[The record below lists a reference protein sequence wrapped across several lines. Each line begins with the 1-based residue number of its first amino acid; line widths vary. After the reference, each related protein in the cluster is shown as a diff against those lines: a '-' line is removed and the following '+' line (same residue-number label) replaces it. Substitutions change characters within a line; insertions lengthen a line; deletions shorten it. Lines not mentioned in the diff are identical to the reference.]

1 MDSSPQNSTH
11 MKKLLH
17 LSAGI
22 IISLSIYGQ
31 KNKNKDSNIPA
42 FGKVEKAD
50 LEMKECDFD
59 KNAEA
64 MVLFDK
70 GQLDYVLGNGID
82 LVRHIRIKI
91 LNDKGKDRADIHLSY
106 INWKNDEDIKDITA
120 QVYNLDPSGNIVV
133 TKVDKKQVFEKQI
146 NKREAEKVFT
156 FPDVK
161 PGTIIEYKYKH
172 TNIGMMNWYFQRSI
186 PVKYSEFTFDYPNA
200 VDISF
205 LPKCYL
211 PYERKTENS
220 GTRTVRFFS
229 MSNVP
234 ALRDEPFIL
243 NEDDYMQKIETKTI
257 AYENSSGF
265 RQNIIVNWLQVIRF
279 LMEDDDFGVQIKKE
293 IPRTAD
299 LDAQLKNIQGPYMRM
314 KVIYEYVKKNMEWN
328 GSPGIWALDGVK
340 AAWKDKK
347 GTAGEINLILINLL
361 KDAGLNVKPILVSTH
376 DNGLVNSLDAG
387 TLWSPGFYQFNKVLA
402 WVTIG
407 NDIYVLDG
415 TEKETPVNLIPLDVV
430 ATEGLIIQKVET
442 FEWGWKMLWKDN
454 LKFTNTVLLKAA
466 VSADGKLTGEAS
478 VNSYDYARLSR
489 ISTAKKGKKEF
500 TEKYFSSNNPGIT
513 IDSIALENLDK
524 DSLPLVQKV
533 YFNEQLNAS
542 GEYQYFSVNLFTGLE
557 KNPFVADER
566 ISDVFF
572 GILQNHSLIAN
583 INIPEGYT
591 FEELPKN
598 IKMIMPDTSITIRRM
613 SQVSNEHL
621 MLRIDLEFKKP
632 FYSAQEYDGFKEFYK
647 KLFDLLNEQFV
658 IKKKPNP

>member
-1 MDSSPQNSTH
+1 

-17 LSAGI
+17 LSVGI

-70 GQLDYVLGNGID
+70 GQLNYILGSGID
-82 LVRHIRIKI
+82 LVRHIRIKV
-91 LNDKGKDRADIHLSY
+91 LNDKGKDRADIHLPY
-106 INWKNDEDIKDITA
+106 INWKKDEDIKDITA

-133 TKVDKKQVFEKQI
+133 TKLDKKQIFEKQI
-146 NKREAEKVFT
+146 NKRKAEKVFT

-161 PGTIIEYKYKH
+161 PGTVIEYKYKH

-186 PVKYSEFTFDYPNA
+186 PVKYSEFTFDYPTE

-205 LPKCYL
+205 LPKCYM
-211 PYERKTENS
+211 PYEQKTDNGGS
-220 GTRTVRFFS
+220 RTARFFS

-257 AYENSSGF
+257 AYENSRGIHQS
-265 RQNIIVNWLQVIRF
+265 IVVNWLQVIRF

-299 LDAQLKNIQGPYMRM
+299 LDAQLKNINDPYKRM
-314 KVIYEYVKKNMEWN
+314 KIIYEYVKKNMEWN
-328 GSPGIWALDGVK
+328 GSPGIWALEGVK

-347 GTAGEINLILINLL
+347 GTSGEINLILINLL

-387 TLWSPGFYQFNKVLA
+387 TEWSPGFYQFNKVLA

-407 NDIYVLDG
+407 NKIYVLDG
-415 TEKETPVNLIPLDVV
+415 TDKETPANLIPMDVV
-430 ATEGLIIQKVET
+430 ATEGLVIEKIET
-442 FEWGWKMLWKDN
+442 MEWGWETLWKDN
-454 LKFTNTVLLKAA
+454 LEYRNTVLLQAKIT
-466 VSADGKLTGEAS
+466 ADGKLAGEAS
-478 VNSYDYARLSR
+478 IVSYDYARLSK
-489 ISTAKKGKKEF
+489 IATARKGKKEF

-513 IDSIALENLDK
+513 IDSISLENLDK
-524 DSLPLVQKV
+524 DSLPLLQKV
-533 YFNEQLNAS
+533 HFNEQLNAS
-542 GEYQYFSVNLFTGLE
+542 GAYQYFSVNLFTGLE
-557 KNPFVADER
+557 ENPFVADER

-572 GILQNHSLIAN
+572 GILQNHTIIGN
-583 INIPEGYT
+583 IMMPDGY
-591 FEELPKN
+591 ELDELPKN
-598 IKMIMPDTSITIRRM
+598 IKMIMPDTSVIVTRTSRA
-613 SQVSNEHL
+613 L
-621 MLRIDLEFKKP
+621 DGMLQFRIGLEFKKP
-632 FYSAQEYDGFKEFYK
+632 YYSAEEYEGFKEFYK

-658 IKKKPNP
+658 IKKKAKP

>member
-1 MDSSPQNSTH
+1 
-11 MKKLLH
+11 MKKLLP
-17 LSAGI
+17 LSVGI

-70 GQLDYVLGNGID
+70 GQLVYILGNGID
-82 LVRHIRIKI
+82 LVRHIRIKV

-133 TKVDKKQVFEKQI
+133 TKLDKKQIFEKQI
-146 NKREAEKVFT
+146 NKREAEKIFT
-156 FPDVK
+156 LPDVK
-161 PGTIIEYKYKH
+161 PGTVIEYKYKH

-186 PVKYSEFTFDYPNA
+186 PVKYSEFTFDYPNE

-205 LPKCYL
+205 LPKCYM
-211 PYERKTENS
+211 PYEQKTDKG
-220 GTRTVRFFS
+220 GTRTARFFS

-257 AYENSSGF
+257 AYENSRGIHQS
-265 RQNIIVNWLQVIRF
+265 IVVNWLQVIRF

-299 LDAQLKNIQGPYMRM
+299 LDAQLKNISDRYIRM
-314 KVIYEYVKKNMEWN
+314 NIIYEYVKKNMEWN
-328 GSPGIWALDGVK
+328 GSPGIWAMEGVK

-376 DNGLVNSLDAG
+376 DNGLVNSIDAG
-387 TLWSPGFYQFNKVLA
+387 TEWSPGFYQFNKVLA

-407 NDIYVLDG
+407 DKIYVLDG
-415 TEKETPVNLIPLDVV
+415 TDKETPANLIPMDVV
-430 ATEGLIIQKVET
+430 ATEGLVIEKLET
-442 FEWGWKMLWKDN
+442 MEWGWETLWKDKLEYRN
-454 LKFTNTVLLKAA
+454 MVFLQAGIT
-466 VSADGKLTGEAS
+466 ADGKLTGKAS
-478 VNSYDYARLSR
+478 ISSYDYARLNK
-489 ISTAKKGKKEF
+489 IATARKGKKEF
-500 TEKYFSSNNPGIT
+500 TEEYFSSNNPGIT
-513 IDSIALENLDK
+513 IDSVTLENIDK
-524 DSLPLVQKV
+524 DSLPLLQKV

-542 GEYQYFSVNLFTGLE
+542 GNYQYFSVNLFTGLE
-557 KNPFVADER
+557 ENPFVADQR

-572 GILQNHSLIAN
+572 GILQNHSIVGN
-583 INIPEGYT
+583 ITIPDG
-591 FEELPKN
+591 FEFDELPKN
-598 IKMIMPDTSITIRRM
+598 IKMIMPDTSIVITRLA
-613 SQVSNEHL
+613 QVVDNH
-621 MLRIDLEFKKP
+621 MLSFRISLEFKKP
-632 FYSAQEYDGFKEFYK
+632 FYSAEEYEGFKEFYK
-647 KLFDLLNEQFV
+647 KLFELLNEQFV
-658 IKKKPNP
+658 IKKKANP

>member
-1 MDSSPQNSTH
+1 

-70 GQLDYVLGNGID
+70 GQLDYILGSGIN
-82 LVRHIRIKI
+82 LERHIRIKI

-106 INWKNDEDIKDITA
+106 INFKNDEDIKDITA

-133 TKVDKKQVFEKQI
+133 TKLDKKQIFEKQI

-161 PGTIIEYKYKH
+161 TGTIIEYKYKH

-186 PVKYSEFTFDYPNA
+186 PVKYSEFTFDYPNV

-205 LPKCYL
+205 LPKCYM
-211 PYERKTENS
+211 PYEQKTDNS
-220 GTRTVRFFS
+220 STRTVRFFS

-243 NEDDYMQKIETKTI
+243 NDDDYMQKIETKTI
-257 AYENSSGF
+257 AYENSTGL
-265 RQNIIVNWLQVIRF
+265 RQSIVVNWLQVIRF
-279 LMEDDDFGVQIKKE
+279 LMEDEDFGVQIKKE

-299 LDAQLKNIQGPYMRM
+299 LDAQLKNIKDPFMRM

-328 GSPGIWALDGVK
+328 GSPGIWAFEGVK

-376 DNGLVNSLDAG
+376 DNGLVNSVDAG
-387 TLWSPGFYQFNKVLA
+387 TEWSPGFYQFNKVLA

-407 NDIYVLDG
+407 DNIYVLDG
-415 TEKETPVNLIPLDVV
+415 TEKETPANLIPMDVV
-430 ATEGLIIQKVET
+430 ATEGLVIEKIET
-442 FEWGWKMLWKDN
+442 LEWGWETLWKNN
-454 LKFTNTVLLKAA
+454 LEYRNTVLLQAGIN
-466 VSADGKLTGEAS
+466 ADGKLTGEAS
-478 VNSYDYARLSR
+478 IASYDYARLSK
-489 ISTAKKGKKEF
+489 IPTARKGKKEF
-500 TEKYFSSNNPGIT
+500 TEEYFSSSNPGIT
-513 IDSIALENLDK
+513 IDSVTLENIDK
-524 DSLPLVQKV
+524 DSLPLVQKIH
-533 YFNEQLNAS
+533 FNEQLSAS
-542 GEYQYFSVNLFTGLE
+542 GNYQYFSVNLFTGLE
-557 KNPFVADER
+557 ENPFVADER

-572 GILQNHSLIAN
+572 GILQNHSIIGN
-583 INIPEGYT
+583 ITIPDGYE
-591 FEELPKN
+591 FDELPKN
-598 IKMIMPDTSITIRRM
+598 IKMIMPDTSII
-613 SQVSNEHL
+613 VSRTARTVED
-621 MLRIDLEFKKP
+621 MLQFRISLEFKKP
-632 FYSAQEYDGFKEFYK
+632 YYSAEEYEGFKEFYK

-658 IKKKPNP
+658 IKKKAKP

>member
-1 MDSSPQNSTH
+1 MLT
-11 MKKLLH
+11 
-17 LSAGI
+17 LSVGVFLF
-22 IISLSIYGQ
+22 LSIYGQ

-82 LVRHIRIKI
+82 LERHIRIKV
-91 LNDKGKDRADIHLSY
+91 LNDKGKDRADIHLHF

-133 TKVDKKQVFEKQI
+133 TKLDKKQIFEKQI

-156 FPDVK
+156 LPDVK
-161 PGTIIEYKYKH
+161 PGTVIEYKYKH

-186 PVKYSEFTFDYPNA
+186 PVKYSEFTFDYPNE

-205 LPKCYL
+205 LPKCYM
-211 PYERKTENS
+211 PYQQKTDNGGS
-220 GTRTVRFFS
+220 RTVRFFS

-243 NEDDYMQKIETKTI
+243 NEDDYMQKIETKTV
-257 AYENSSGF
+257 AYQNSSGF
-265 RQNIIVNWLQVIRF
+265 RQSIIVNWLQVIRF
-279 LMEDDDFGVQIKKE
+279 LMEDEDFGVQIKKE

-299 LDAQLKNIQGPYMRM
+299 LDAQLKNINDQYMRM
-314 KVIYEYVKKNMEWN
+314 KIIYEYVKKHMEWD
-328 GSPGIWALDGVK
+328 GSPGIWALEGVK

-376 DNGLVNSLDAG
+376 DNGLVNSFDAG
-387 TLWSPGFYQFNKVLA
+387 TQWSPGFYQFNKVLA

-407 NDIYVLDG
+407 NKIYALDG
-415 TEKETPVNLIPLDVV
+415 TNKETPANLIPMDVV
-430 ATEGLIIQKVET
+430 ATEGLVIEKIET
-442 FEWGWKMLWKDN
+442 MEWGWESLWNDK
-454 LKFTNTVLLKAA
+454 LEYRNTVLLQAGIT
-466 VSADGKLTGEAS
+466 ADGKLTGDA
-478 VNSYDYARLSR
+478 NIASYDYARLSK
-489 ISTAKKGKKEF
+489 IATARKGKKEF
-500 TEKYFSSNNPGIT
+500 TEEYFSSNNPGIT
-513 IDSIALENLDK
+513 IDSISLENIDK

-533 YFNEQLNAS
+533 HFNEQLNAS
-542 GEYQYFSVNLFTGLE
+542 GNYQYFSVNLFTGLE
-557 KNPFVADER
+557 ENPFVADER

-572 GILQNHSLIAN
+572 GILQNHSIIGN
-583 INIPEGYT
+583 IMIPDGYE
-591 FEELPKN
+591 FDELPKN
-598 IKMIMPDTSITIRRM
+598 IKMIMPDTSIIASRASR
-613 SQVSNEHL
+613 VIDG
-621 MLRIDLEFKKP
+621 MLQFRISLEFKKP
-632 FYSAQEYDGFKEFYK
+632 FYSANEYEGFKEFYK

-658 IKKKPNP
+658 IKKKAKP

>member
-1 MDSSPQNSTH
+1 
-11 MKKLLH
+11 MKRLLH
-17 LSAGI
+17 LSVSI

-42 FGKVEKAD
+42 FGKIEKAD

-70 GQLDYVLGNGID
+70 GQLDYIQGSGID
-82 LVRHIRIKI
+82 LERHIRIKI
-91 LNDKGKDRADIHLSY
+91 LNDKGKDKADIHLPY
-106 INWKNDEDIKDITA
+106 ISWKNEEDIKDITA

-133 TKVDKKQVFEKQI
+133 TKVEKKQIFEKQI

-156 FPDVK
+156 FPEVK
-161 PGTIIEYKYKH
+161 AGTIIEYKYKH

-200 VDISF
+200 IDISF
-205 LPKCYL
+205 SPKCYM
-211 PYERKTENS
+211 PYEQKTDNS
-220 GTRTVRFFS
+220 ANRNVRFFS

-234 ALRDEPFIL
+234 ALRDEPYIL
-243 NEDDYMQKIETKTI
+243 NEDDYMQKIESKTI

-265 RQNIIVNWLQVIRF
+265 RQSIIVNWLQVIRF
-279 LMEDDDFGVQIKKE
+279 LMEDEDFGVQIKKE

-299 LDAQLKNIQGPYMRM
+299 LDAQLKSINDPYLRM
-314 KVIYEYVKKNMEWN
+314 KIIYQYVKKNMEWN
-328 GSPGIWALDGVK
+328 ENPGIWALNGVK

-387 TLWSPGFYQFNKVLA
+387 TAWRPGFYQFNKVLA

-407 NDIYVLDG
+407 NNVYVLDG
-415 TEKETPVNLIPLDVV
+415 TDKETPVHLIPIDAV
-430 ATEGLIIQKVET
+430 ATEGLVIEKIET
-442 FEWGWKMLWKDN
+442 FEWGWESLWKNN
-454 LKFTNTVLLKAA
+454 LYFRNMVLLQADISK
-466 VSADGKLTGEAS
+466 DGKLTGEAS
-478 VNSYDYARLSR
+478 VNSYDYARLEKIADARKS
-489 ISTAKKGKKEF
+489 KKEF
-500 TEKYFSSNNPGIT
+500 TEKYFSTNNPGIA
-513 IDSIALENLDK
+513 IDSVIFENLDS

-533 YFNEQLNAS
+533 YFNEQLNTS
-542 GEYQYFSVNLFTGLE
+542 GEYEYFSVNLFTGLE
-557 KNPFVADER
+557 KNPFVADQR

-572 GILQNHSLIAN
+572 GILQSHN
-583 INIPEGYT
+583 IIGNITIPDGYV
-591 FEELPKN
+591 FDELPKN
-598 IKMIMPDTSITIRRM
+598 IKMIMPDTSIIVTRT
-613 SQVSNEHL
+613 SQVVDNN
-621 MLRIDLEFKKP
+621 MLSFRINLEFKKP
-632 FYSAQEYDGFKEFYK
+632 YYPTGEYDGFREFYK

-658 IKKKPNP
+658 IKKKARP

>member
-1 MDSSPQNSTH
+1 
-11 MKKLLH
+11 MKKLLYF
-17 LSAGI
+17 SVGI
-22 IISLSIYGQ
+22 IISFSIYGQ

-70 GQLDYVLGNGID
+70 GQLDFILGSGID
-82 LVRHIRIKI
+82 LVRHIRIKV
-91 LNDKGKDRADIHLSY
+91 LNDKGKDRADIHLPY

-133 TKVDKKQVFEKQI
+133 TKLDKKQIFEKQI
-146 NKREAEKVFT
+146 NKRQAEKVFT

-161 PGTIIEYKYKH
+161 PGTVIEYKYKH

-186 PVKYSEFTFDYPNA
+186 PVKYSEFTFDYPKE

-205 LPKCYL
+205 MPKCYM
-211 PYERKTENS
+211 PYEQKTDNGGS
-220 GTRTVRFFS
+220 RTARFFS

-243 NEDDYMQKIETKTI
+243 NEDDYMQKIETKTVS
-257 AYENSSGF
+257 YENSRGIHQS
-265 RQNIIVNWLQVIRF
+265 IVVNWLQVIRF
-279 LMEDDDFGVQIKKE
+279 LMEDEDFGIQIKKE

-299 LDAQLKNIQGPYMRM
+299 LDAQLKNINDSYMRM
-314 KVIYEYVKKNMEWN
+314 KIIYEYVKKNMEWN
-328 GSPGIWALDGVK
+328 GSPGIWAAEGVK

-376 DNGLVNSLDAG
+376 DNGLVNSVDAG
-387 TLWSPGFYQFNKVLA
+387 TEWSPGFYQFNKVLA

-407 NDIYVLDG
+407 NKIYVLDG
-415 TEKETPVNLIPLDVV
+415 TDKETPANLIPMDVV
-430 ATEGLIIQKVET
+430 ATEGLVIEKIET
-442 FEWGWKMLWKDN
+442 MEWGWETLWKDN
-454 LKFTNTVLLKAA
+454 LEYRNTVLLQAKINE
-466 VSADGKLTGEAS
+466 DGKLTGEAS
-478 VNSYDYARLSR
+478 IVSYDYARLSK
-489 ISTAKKGKKEF
+489 IATARKGKKEF

-513 IDSIALENLDK
+513 IDSISLENIEK
-524 DSLPLVQKV
+524 DSLPLLQKV
-533 YFNEQLNAS
+533 HFNEQLSAS
-542 GEYQYFSVNLFTGLE
+542 GAYQYFSVNLFTGLE
-557 KNPFVADER
+557 KNPFVADQR

-572 GILQNHSLIAN
+572 GILQNHSIIGN
-583 INIPEGYT
+583 IMMPDGYDLD
-591 FEELPKN
+591 ELPKN
-598 IKMIMPDTSITIRRM
+598 IKMIMPDTSIIVTRTSRA
-613 SQVSNEHL
+613 VDG
-621 MLRIDLEFKKP
+621 MLQFRISLEFKKP
-632 FYSAQEYDGFKEFYK
+632 FYSAEEYEGFKEFYK

-658 IKKKPNP
+658 IKKKAKP

>member
-1 MDSSPQNSTH
+1 
-11 MKKLLH
+11 MKKLLP
-17 LSAGI
+17 LSVGI

-70 GQLDYVLGNGID
+70 GQLVYILGNGID
-82 LVRHIRIKI
+82 LVRHIRIKV

-133 TKVDKKQVFEKQI
+133 TKLDKKQIFEKQI

-161 PGTIIEYKYKH
+161 PGTVIEYKYKH

-186 PVKYSEFTFDYPNA
+186 PVKYSEFTFDYPNE

-205 LPKCYL
+205 LPKCYM
-211 PYERKTENS
+211 PYEQKTDKG
-220 GTRTVRFFS
+220 GTRTARFFS

-257 AYENSSGF
+257 AYENSRGIHQS
-265 RQNIIVNWLQVIRF
+265 IVVNWLQVIRF

-299 LDAQLKNIQGPYMRM
+299 LDAQLKNISDRYIRM
-314 KVIYEYVKKNMEWN
+314 KIIYEYVKKNMEWN
-328 GSPGIWALDGVK
+328 GSPGIWAMEGVK

-376 DNGLVNSLDAG
+376 DNGLVNSVDAG
-387 TLWSPGFYQFNKVLA
+387 TEWSPGFYQFNKVLA

-407 NDIYVLDG
+407 NKIYVLDG
-415 TEKETPVNLIPLDVV
+415 TDKETPANLIPMDVV
-430 ATEGLIIQKVET
+430 ATEGLVIEKLET
-442 FEWGWKMLWKDN
+442 MEWGWETLWKDKLEYRN
-454 LKFTNTVLLKAA
+454 A
-466 VSADGKLTGEAS
+466 VFLQAGITADGKLTGKAS
-478 VNSYDYARLSR
+478 ISSYDYARLNK
-489 ISTAKKGKKEF
+489 ISTARKGKKEF
-500 TEKYFSSNNPGIT
+500 TEEYFSSNNPGIT
-513 IDSIALENLDK
+513 IDSVTLENIDK
-524 DSLPLVQKV
+524 DSLPLLQKV

-542 GEYQYFSVNLFTGLE
+542 GNYQYFSVNLFTGLE
-557 KNPFVADER
+557 ENPFVADQR

-572 GILQNHSLIAN
+572 GILQNHSIVGN
-583 INIPEGYT
+583 ITIPDG
-591 FEELPKN
+591 FEFDELPKN
-598 IKMIMPDTSITIRRM
+598 IKMIMPDTSIVITRLA
-613 SQVSNEHL
+613 QVVDNH
-621 MLRIDLEFKKP
+621 MLSFRISLEFKKP
-632 FYSAQEYDGFKEFYK
+632 FYSAEEYEGFKEFYK
-647 KLFDLLNEQFV
+647 KLFELLNEQFV
-658 IKKKPNP
+658 IKKKANP